1 MVVKLFGGDMELLIL
16 LPTSI
21 NRIIVNLHKLRK
33 VFLAFSSFFNFM
45 KVVITFVSRDCFSP
59 IHDGFGDSLV

>member
-1 MVVKLFGGDMELLIL
+1 
-16 LPTSI
+16 
-21 NRIIVNLHKLRK
+21 
-33 VFLAFSSFFNFM
+33 M